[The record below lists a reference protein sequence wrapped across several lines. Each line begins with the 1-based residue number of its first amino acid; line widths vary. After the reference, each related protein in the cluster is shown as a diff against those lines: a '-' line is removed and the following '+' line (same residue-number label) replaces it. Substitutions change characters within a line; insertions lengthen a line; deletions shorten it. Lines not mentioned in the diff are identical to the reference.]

1 MLSGDNYSPETFKSA
16 SLFYVACYRGIDIWK
31 ALFHKEPNQCHCLDV
46 LSFISRA
53 AYMYM
58 YAGGKPQATLNL
70 RPNINGVMDGY
81 NDFNFNKLKAKL
93 LDRNAFATLLTG
105 VH

>member
-1 MLSGDNYSPETFKSA
+1 MAF
-16 SLFYVACYRGIDIWK
+16 YRGIDFWN
-31 ALFHKEPNQCHCLDV
+31 ALRLSEGAESCHCLDV

-58 YAGGKPQATLNL
+58 YAGGKPQATLKL

-93 LDRNAFATLLTG
+93 LVRNTFATLLTG
-105 VH
+105 LH

>member
-1 MLSGDNYSPETFKSA
+1 MTITHLKLLS
-16 SLFYVACYRGIDIWK
+16 LRVYVAFYRGIDFWN
-31 ALFHKEPNQCHCLDV
+31 ALRLSEGTESCHCLDV

-58 YAGGKPQATLNL
+58 YAGGKPQATLKL

-81 NDFNFNKLKAKL
+81 HDFNCNKLKAKL
-93 LDRNAFATLLTG
+93 LDRNTFANLLTG
-105 VH
+105 LH

>member
-1 MLSGDNYSPETFKSA
+1 M
-16 SLFYVACYRGIDIWK
+16 ACYRGIDFWNVLRLSEIT
-31 ALFHKEPNQCHCLDV
+31 ESCHCLDV
-46 LSFISRA
+46 LPFISRA

-93 LDRNAFATLLTG
+93 LDRNTFATLLTG
-105 VH
+105 IYLSN

>member
-1 MLSGDNYSPETFKSA
+1 M
-16 SLFYVACYRGIDIWK
+16 ACYREIDFWNVFR
-31 ALFHKEPNQCHCLDV
+31 LSEGTESCHCLDV

-58 YAGGKPQATLNL
+58 YAGGKQQATVKLS
-70 RPNINGVMDGY
+70 RPNIDGVMDGY

-93 LDRNAFATLLTG
+93 LDRNTFATLLTG
-105 VH
+105 LH